1 MKVAIYTIA
10 LNERQ
15 FVDKWFEAAKDAD
28 YLLIADTG
36 STDGTVERAR
46 ELGINVVEIRV
57 SPWRFDDARNAA
69 LAALPID
76 IDMCIS
82 LDMDEVITPNWREP
96 LEKAWKMGVTRPRYK
111 HIWSWNDDGTPG
123 LEFSY
128 DHIHTRKNYRWR
140 HPVHEC
146 LYVYGTE
153 EKQMWIDEIETH
165 HHPDPT
171 KSRSQYLPLLAMSV
185 KEDPYNDRN
194 AFYYGRELYFYGRY
208 AEAAVELKRHLNLPT
223 ATWAPERAA
232 SMRFIGKSLPA
243 EAEIWFRKAIDQA
256 PGRREP
262 FIDLAKLYYER
273 QDWTSCLQAA
283 KDALAIKE
291 KPLEYLCEAES
302 WGYAPHDYAS
312 IAAYRLG
319 FFDEALEY
327 AKAAVEI
334 EPENERLQS
343 NLKFCEEAV
352 KPKTEVSKKK
362 SEPSA

>member
-10 LNERQ
+10 LNEHQ
-15 FVDKWFEAAKDAD
+15 FVDTWFETAKEAD

-46 ELGINVVEIRV
+46 ELGINVVDVRV
-57 SPWRFDDARNAA
+57 SPWRFDDSRNAA
-69 LAALPID
+69 MAALPLD

-82 LDMDEVITPNWREP
+82 LDMDEVIKPGWRP
-96 LEKAWKMGVTRPRYK
+96 LLEAAWERGITRPRYK
-111 HIWSWNDDGTPG
+111 HIWSWNEDGSPG

-128 DHIHTRKNYRWR
+128 DHIHARKGYRWR

-146 LYVYGTE
+146 LYSYSIE
-153 EKQMWIDEIETH
+153 EKQEWIEGLETH

-171 KSRSQYLPLLAMSV
+171 KSRAQYLPLLALSV

-208 AEAAVELKRHLNLPT
+208 MEAAAELKRHLELPT
-223 ATWAPERAA
+223 AHWAPERAA

-262 FIDLAKLYYER
+262 FVDLAKLYYER
-273 QDWTSCLQAA
+273 KDWEKCLEASES
-283 KDALAIKE
+283 ALAIVE
-291 KPLEYLCEAES
+291 KPLEYLCEAEA
-302 WGYAPHDYAS
+302 WGAAPHDYAAIS
-312 IAAYRLG
+312 SYWLG
-319 FFDEALEY
+319 KHETSLMHARN
-327 AKAAVEI
+327 AVAI
-334 EPENERLQS
+334 EPDNERMLK
-343 NLKFCEEAV
+343 NLEFCEKAL
-352 KPKTEVSKKK
+352 K
-362 SEPSA
+362 SS

>member
-1 MKVAIYTIA
+1 MKTAIYTIA
-10 LNERQ
+10 LNEIQ

-36 STDGTVERAR
+36 STDGTVQRAR
-46 ELGINVVEIRV
+46 ELGINVVDVRV

-82 LDMDEVITPNWREP
+82 LDMDEVITPNWRELLTP
-96 LEKAWKMGVTRPRYK
+96 AWERGVTRPRYK
-111 HIWSWNDDGTPG
+111 HIWSWNEDGTPG

-128 DHIHTRKNYRWR
+128 DHIHARKGYRWR

-146 LYVYGTE
+146 LYVYGME
-153 EKQMWIDEIETH
+153 EQQEWIEGLETH

-171 KSRSQYLPLLAMSV
+171 KSRSQYLPLLALSV

-208 AEAAVELKRHLNLPT
+208 MEAAEELKRHLSLPT
-223 ATWAPERAA
+223 ALWKPERAA

-243 EAEIWFRKAIDQA
+243 ESENWFRAAITEA

-262 FIDLAKLYYER
+262 YVDLAKFYYER
-273 QDWTSCLQAA
+273 QDWEKCLEAA
-283 KDALAIKE
+283 EDALAIKE

-302 WGYAPHDYAS
+302 WGAAPWDF
-312 IAAYRLG
+312 AAISAFRLG
-319 FFDEALEY
+319 MYEKALEY
-327 AKAAVEI
+327 GQTAHEI
-334 EPENERLQS
+334 EPQDDRYLS
-343 NLKFCEEAV
+343 NLEFYRAAA
-352 KPKTEVSKKK
+352 S
-362 SEPSA
+362 SQPS

>member
-1 MKVAIYTIA
+1 MKVAVYTIA
-10 LNERQ
+10 LNELQ
-15 FVDKWFEAAKDAD
+15 FVEKWYESAKDAD

-36 STDGTVERAR
+36 STDGTVEKAR
-46 ELGINVVEIRV
+46 ELGINVVDVRV

-76 IDMCIS
+76 IDMCVS
-82 LDMDEVITPNWREP
+82 LDMDEVITPGWKE
-96 LEKAWKMGVTRPRYK
+96 LLTEAWETRGVNRPRYK
-111 HIWSWNDDGTPG
+111 HVWSHNEDGSNG

-128 DHIHTRKNYRWR
+128 DHIHGRKGFRWR

-146 LYVYGTE
+146 IYSFGIE
-153 EKQMWIDEIETH
+153 EKQEWIEGLETH
-165 HHPDPT
+165 HYPDPT
-171 KSRSQYLPLLAMSV
+171 KSRSQYLPLLSMSV

-208 AEAAVELKRHLNLPT
+208 IEAAQELKRHLELPT

-262 FIDLAKLYYER
+262 YVDLAKLYYER
-273 QDWTSCLQAA
+273 QDWQKCFEASN
-283 KDALAIKE
+283 DALVIEE

-302 WGYAPHDYAS
+302 WGAAPHDYAS
-312 IAAYRLG
+312 ISAYRLG
-319 FFDEALEY
+319 LYEIAAIHARNALEF
-327 AKAAVEI
+327 
-334 EPENERLQS
+334 EPENERLKN
-343 NLKFCEEAV
+343 NLMFCEAEL
-352 KPKTEVSKKK
+352 KKTS
-362 SEPSA
+362 

>member
-15 FVDKWFEAAKDAD
+15 FVEKWYEAAKDAD

-36 STDGTVERAR
+36 STDGTVEAAR
-46 ELGINVVEIRV
+46 DLGINVVDIRV

-69 LAALPID
+69 LAALPVD
-76 IDMCIS
+76 IDMCVS

-96 LEKAWKMGVTRPRYK
+96 LEKAWKSGITRPRYK
-111 HIWSWNDDGTPG
+111 HVWSWNEDGTPG

-128 DHIHTRKNYRWR
+128 DHIHARKGYRWR

-146 LYVYGTE
+146 LYTYGIDE
-153 EKQMWIDEIETH
+153 VQGWIDEIETH

-194 AFYYGRELYFYGRY
+194 AFYYGRELYFYGQN
-208 AEAAVELKRHLNLPT
+208 EAAANELKRHLSLPT

-232 SMRFIGKSLPA
+232 SMRFIAKAAPH
-243 EAEIWFRKAIDQA
+243 EAEGWLRKAIKEA

-262 FIDLAKLYYER
+262 WVDLAKLYYLR
-273 QDWTSCLQAA
+273 QDWDNSLECAVQ
-283 KDALAIKE
+283 ALAIKE
-291 KPLEYLCEAES
+291 KPLEYLCEAEA
-302 WGYAPHDYAS
+302 WGEAPYDYAA
-312 IAAYRLG
+312 IACYRLG
-319 FFDEALEY
+319 WYNEGIEY
-327 AKAAVEI
+327 ATKAIEI
-334 EPENERLQS
+334 NPLDERLKKNLEFCIEKLAEQDGSQS
-343 NLKFCEEAV
+343 T
-352 KPKTEVSKKK
+352 TEKI
-362 SEPSA
+362 

>member
-15 FVDKWFEAAKDAD
+15 FVDTWYEAAKDAD

-36 STDGTVERAR
+36 STDGTVERAK
-46 ELGINVVEIRV
+46 ELGINVVDVRV

-69 LAALPID
+69 MAALPID

-96 LEKAWKMGVTRPRYK
+96 LRRAWQKGVTRPRYK
-111 HIWSWNDDGTPG
+111 HLWSWNDDGTPG

-146 LYVYGTE
+146 LYVYGRE
-153 EKQMWIDEIETH
+153 EVQEWIEDIETH

-185 KEDPYNDRN
+185 QEDPYNDRN
-194 AFYYGRELYFYGRY
+194 AFYYGRELYFYGQY
-208 AEAAVELKRHLNLPT
+208 QEAAVELKRHLELPT
-223 ATWAPERAA
+223 ARWAPERAA

-243 EAEIWFRKAIDQA
+243 EAEIWFRKAIAQA

-262 FIDLAKLYYER
+262 FVDLAELYYQR
-273 QDWTSCLQAA
+273 KDWEKCYEAS
-283 KDALAIKE
+283 KDAIAIVE
-291 KPLEYLCEAES
+291 KPLEYLCEAKA
-302 WGYAPHDYAS
+302 WGAAPHDF
-312 IAAYRLG
+312 AAISAFNLG
-319 FFDEALEY
+319 NF
-327 AKAAVEI
+327 
-334 EPENERLQS
+334 
-343 NLKFCEEAV
+343 EEAV
-352 KPKTEVSKKK
+352 EHAKNAFSLEPDNDRLKANLDFCLKALLPKEEK
-362 SEPSA
+362 E